1 MKRALVT
8 AVAGAFGAMGAV
20 GLIAAAPASAA
31 PGVATCSPAILC
43 SVTPSLETFFNSV
56 NPANQLDTF
65 LNGTTDEDGNNDG
78 LGILDQPTTFVN
90 SVGEFLSG
98 PRLPS

>member
-8 AVAGAFGAMGAV
+8 AVAGAFGVMGAV
-20 GLIAAAPASAA
+20 GLIAAGPASAA

-90 SVGEFLSG
+90 SVGDFLSG